1 MKGYCVCDEK
11 GPCLYHKEKNITKY
25 MSNKE
30 NDVIEESIHYD
41 LEQTIREARRES
53 GMTLQSIAGILVEVL
68 DPDEIKSLIAEM
80 KYASGSTAV
89 REEGTTKR

>member
-1 MKGYCVCDEK
+1 
-11 GPCLYHKEKNITKY
+11 

-53 GMTLQSIAGILVEVL
+53 GVSLRSIAKILVEVL
-68 DPDEIKSLIAEM
+68 DADEIKSLVHEI
-80 KYASGSTAV
+80 YAASEPAV
-89 REEGTTKR
+89 HKETK